1 MSVPYGAGLD
11 RPIQPSTFRAVC
23 GTGFT
28 TAERG
33 FHPRVHGRTTRP
45 SKRRAASTQ
54 SRANAR
60 LPGKVRWR
68 GVLRYGAQC
77 LTSKPRRNQMTKI
90 DHNTSVTLT
99 LNFTDVIDLRCAL
112 ADAVLAHS
120 AHGHNALA
128 DEARRASDT
137 FHALT
142 DDVVTTWRNQAFN
155 EINGV
160 LDRDFDEPSAEE
172 ITAYGRHI
180 ATALGVVVGAF
191 MLLTGGM
198 AHAQDKPFVPYSEA
212 LATCSAEWKQSDER
226 AKLAK
231 GQKQDAWQTFRAEC
245 VTRQGYV
252 KGAKAPK

>member
-1 MSVPYGAGLD
+1 MS
-11 RPIQPSTFRAVC
+11 
-23 GTGFT
+23 
-28 TAERG
+28 
-33 FHPRVHGRTTRP
+33 
-45 SKRRAASTQ
+45 
-54 SRANAR
+54 
-60 LPGKVRWR
+60 
-68 GVLRYGAQC
+68 
-77 LTSKPRRNQMTKI
+77 KI

-99 LNFTDVIDLRCAL
+99 LNFTDVIDMRCVL
-112 ADAVLAHS
+112 SDAVLAHR

-142 DDVVTTWRNQAFN
+142 DDVVTTWRNQS
-155 EINGV
+155 EIDGV
-160 LDRDFDEPSAEE
+160 IDEDFDEPSAEE
-172 ITAYGRHI
+172 ITAYGRYLS
-180 ATALGVVVGAF
+180 TALSLAVGAF